1 MNLHNMEG
9 IIMNTRTNRKY
20 RSELLAE
27 SHKTIEALHR
37 NGMVSKTTLR
47 EFDEACLAP
56 VKSMS
61 PEEIRELREK
71 AGVSQPVFAWYLNVS
86 KNLISDWERGVKN
99 PGGPALKLLNLV
111 NKKGLDVLAP

>member
-1 MNLHNMEG
+1 MSVPTE
-9 IIMNTRTNRKY
+9 RTY
-20 RSELLAE
+20 RSELLGE

-37 NGMVSKTTLR
+37 NGMVSKTTMR
-47 EFDEACLAP
+47 EFDQACLAP

-61 PEEIRELREK
+61 PEEIRALREHE
-71 AGVSQPVFAWYLNVS
+71 GVSQPVFAWHLNVS

-111 NKKGLDVLAP
+111 KDKGLEILAS